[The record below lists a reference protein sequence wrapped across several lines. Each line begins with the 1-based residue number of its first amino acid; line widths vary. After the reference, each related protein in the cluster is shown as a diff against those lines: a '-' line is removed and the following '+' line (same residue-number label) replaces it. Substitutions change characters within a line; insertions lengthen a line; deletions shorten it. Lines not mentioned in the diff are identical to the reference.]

1 MPRCDGV
8 VLMVTMLVS
17 ACDNA
22 KAPGRAGASGTADS
36 IAAPREVTVI
46 THNYAY
52 QMPDTLTS
60 GLTTFHL
67 LNKGTEPH
75 HLMFY
80 RLDDGKTM
88 SDAFAELKTGGPLPP
103 WMHPVGGPNAPAPG
117 RDSWA
122 TVSLAPG
129 HYMAF
134 CHIPSRDHV
143 LHLAKGMMKDVT
155 VVPGAGARAGMPPAD
170 LTVTLTDYAFTFSR
184 TPVAGPQT
192 VAIINQGTDTHE
204 LILSKLDPGK
214 TPQDF
219 VNWINRQDGPPPV
232 TPYGGV
238 TDIAPGDTI
247 LARIDFTPGNYSV
260 TCRVRAATDGV
271 THDLHGMNMGFTVE

>member
-1 MPRCDGV
+1 MRCDRA
-8 VLMVTMLVS
+8 VLVVTMLVA
-17 ACDNA
+17 ACDTA
-22 KAPGRAGASGTADS
+22 RAPERAAAADAADS
-36 IAAPREVTVI
+36 VVGRQEITVI
-46 THNYAY
+46 AHNYAY
-52 QMPDTLTS
+52 EMPDTLAS

-88 SDAFAELKTGGPLPP
+88 NDAFAELKTGGPLPS

-117 RDSWA
+117 SDSWA
-122 TVSLAPG
+122 TVSLTPG

-143 LHLAKGMMKDVT
+143 LHLAKGMMKDVM
-155 VVPGAGARAGMPPAD
+155 VVPATGARADMPPAD
-170 LTVTLTDYAFTFSR
+170 LTVTLTDYAFHFSR
-184 TPVAGPQT
+184 APVTGPQT

-204 LILSKLDPGK
+204 LILSKLDSGK
-214 TPQDF
+214 TAQDF

-247 LARIDFTPGNYSV
+247 VARIDFTPGNYSV
-260 TCRVRAATDGV
+260 TCRVRARTDSV
-271 THDLHGMNMGFTVE
+271 THDLHGMSTGFTVQ

>member
-1 MPRCDGV
+1 MGTV
-8 VLMVTMLVS
+8 MVA
-17 ACDNA
+17 ACDTA
-22 KAPGRAGASGTADS
+22 RAPERAAASAAADSVAGA
-36 IAAPREVTVI
+36 REVTVI
-46 THNYAY
+46 TRNYAY
-52 QMPDTLTS
+52 QMPDTIAS

-67 LNKGTEPH
+67 INEGTEPH
-75 HLMFY
+75 HLMLY
-80 RLDDGKTM
+80 RLEDGKTM
-88 SDAFAELKTGGPLPP
+88 SDGFAELKTGGPLPA
-103 WMHPVGGPNAPAPG
+103 WMQPVGGPNAPAPG
-117 RDSWA
+117 SDSWA

-155 VVPGAGARAGMPPAD
+155 IVPTAGARASMPPAD
-170 LTVTLTDYAFTFSR
+170 LTVTLTDYAFNFSR

-192 VAIINQGTDTHE
+192 VAIINRGTDTHE

-214 TPQDF
+214 TAGDF
-219 VNWINRQDGPPPV
+219 VKWINKQDGPAPV
-232 TPYGGV
+232 TPSGGV

-260 TCRVRAATDGV
+260 TCRVRAATDSL
-271 THDLHGMNMGFTVE
+271 THDLHGMNMGFTVP

>member
-1 MPRCDGV
+1 MMRRFGNM
-8 VLMVTMLVS
+8 VLMLSVGSVT
-17 ACDNA
+17 ACDTPRTPPA
-22 KAPGRAGASGTADS
+22 SAAAG
-36 IAAPREVTVI
+36 IAVQPHQVTVVAR
-46 THNYAY
+46 NYAY
-52 QMPDTLTS
+52 QMPDTLAS

-67 LNKGTEPH
+67 INKGTEPH

-80 RLDDGKTM
+80 RLDAGKTM
-88 SDAFAELKTGGPLPP
+88 SDAFAELKTGGPLPS

-117 RDSWA
+117 NDAWA

-134 CHIPSRDHV
+134 CHIPSRDHI
-143 LHLAKGMMKDVT
+143 LHLAKGMMKDLM
-155 VVPGAGARAGMPPAD
+155 VVPAGGPRASMPPAD
-170 LTVTLTDYAFTFSR
+170 LSVTLTDYAFNFSR

-214 TPQDF
+214 TAQDF
-219 VNWINRQDGPPPV
+219 VNWINKQDGPPPV

-260 TCRVRAATDGV
+260 TCRVRAATDSV
-271 THDLHGMNMGFTVE
+271 THDLHGMNMGFTVQ

>member
-1 MPRCDGV
+1 MKSALGIFTLALP
-8 VLMVTMLVS
+8 VLVM
-17 ACDNA
+17 ACNSA
-22 KAPGRAGASGTADS
+22 KAPEHAAAASDS
-36 IAAPREVTVI
+36 VSSPHAVTIIAR
-46 THNYAY
+46 NYAY
-52 QMPDTLTS
+52 QMPDTLAS

-80 RLDDGKTM
+80 RLEDGKTM

-117 RDSWA
+117 SESWA
-122 TVSLAPG
+122 TVSLTPG

-143 LHLAKGMMKDVT
+143 LHLAKGMMKAVT
-155 VVPGAGARAGMPPAD
+155 VVPSAGTRAPLPPAD
-170 LTVTLTDYAFTFSR
+170 LTVTLTDYAFTF
-184 TPVAGPQT
+184 
-192 VAIINQGTDTHE
+192 NQGTDTHE
-204 LILSKLDPGK
+204 LILSLLDPGK

-219 VNWINRQDGPPPV
+219 VRWINNQNGPPPV

-247 LARIDFTPGNYSV
+247 LARIDFKPGHYSV
-260 TCRVRAATDGV
+260 TCRVRAATDSL
-271 THDLHGMNMGFTVE
+271 THDLHGMNMGFTIQ